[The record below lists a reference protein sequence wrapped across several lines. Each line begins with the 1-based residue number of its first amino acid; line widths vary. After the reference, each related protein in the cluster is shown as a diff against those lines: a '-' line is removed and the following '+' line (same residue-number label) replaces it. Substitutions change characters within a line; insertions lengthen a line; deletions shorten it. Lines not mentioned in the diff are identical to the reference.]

1 MSEEIAGAD
10 ALLTENAELR
20 AELLRRAEMDAEDTH
35 RLQAYC
41 DRLYRENEQLMQ
53 RLADAHRLLGRLDY
67 FLETYAAQ
75 PELIR
80 ARQAAQLRREIA
92 ALTTDRSGV

>member
-1 MSEEIAGAD
+1 MSEEIALAAAD
-10 ALLTENAELR
+10 LALAQQLLAELI
-20 AELLRRAEMDAEDTH
+20 LLRERHFEAFT
-35 RLQAYC
+35 
-41 DRLYRENEQLMQ
+41 
-53 RLADAHRLLGRLDY
+53 LLGRMDY
-67 FLETYAAQ
+67 FLETYRAQ